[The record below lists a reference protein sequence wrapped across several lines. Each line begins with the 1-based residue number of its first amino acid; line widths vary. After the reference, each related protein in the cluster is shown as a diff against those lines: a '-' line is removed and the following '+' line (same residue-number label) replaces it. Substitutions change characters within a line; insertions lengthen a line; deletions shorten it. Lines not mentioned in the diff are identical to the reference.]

1 MGRCSSSA
9 DLQMAF
15 LANMDIQQIQHIQC
29 NMKSFYCTPFPGGG
43 GGGLSY
49 ERGEDARLLT

>member
-1 MGRCSSSA
+1 MDPCSSSA

-15 LANMDIQQIQHIQC
+15 LANMDIQHTQC
-29 NMKSFYCTPFPGGG
+29 DMKSFYCTPFSGGG

-49 ERGEDARLLT
+49 GRGGDARRLA